1 MSIES
6 LRSYLRFQINNLDE
20 AALNKIAEIVDK
32 TLAEDMD
39 KGGSLTDIL
48 SDAQKEEL
56 ENRYQEYLNGDVE
69 SYSLEEIKSKLLNRN
84 NS

>member
-1 MSIES
+1 M
-6 LRSYLRFQINNLDE
+6 
-20 AALNKIAEIVDK
+20 NKIAEIVDK
-32 TLAEDMD
+32 TLAEEMD

>member
-1 MSIES
+1 M
-6 LRSYLRFQINNLDE
+6 
-20 AALNKIAEIVDK
+20 NKIAEIVDK